1 MLFRRKRD
9 DVQAFDARKEPLE
22 HVRVIERRARIEEAT
37 VERMRQEPRQLNDSF
52 IEADTVVSR

>member
-1 MLFRRKRD
+1 
-9 DVQAFDARKEPLE
+9 
-22 HVRVIERRARIEEAT
+22 VRVIERRARIEEAT